1 MISKLTETIL
11 GDTQALGILLICA
24 LALLLLCAA
33 ASIGAWVCIARRT
46 GEILERVEDTDI
58 RMDRLSKSIRRRV
71 SREYGG
77 EQGDDA

>member
-1 MISKLTETIL
+1 MIRKLTETIL

-33 ASIGAWVCIARRT
+33 ASIGAWVSIARRT

-58 RMDRLSKSIRRRV
+58 RVDRLAKTVRRRV

-77 EQGDDA
+77 EQNDDA